1 MTALDAAGDHHP
13 GYGPMR
19 STGEHA
25 SAASQSLGS
34 TNTGAGLQPGIDE
47 LDTYGW
53 ENRTQSRGRSRNDS
67 Q

>member
-25 SAASQSLGS
+25 SAASQSLGFIVIIV
-34 TNTGAGLQPGIDE
+34 TVYRVD
-47 LDTYGW
+47 
-53 ENRTQSRGRSRNDS
+53 RTQYRGRSRNDS

>member
-25 SAASQSLGS
+25 SAASQSLGFILIIV
-34 TNTGAGLQPGIDE
+34 TVYRVD
-47 LDTYGW
+47 
-53 ENRTQSRGRSRNDS
+53 RTQYRGRSRNDS